1 MEGADPLRI
10 LMLSHLYPNRANS
23 MGGVF
28 VQEQATTLR
37 TQGVEITLISPIAYA
52 PKVLHSNKRWQA
64 IGAVPFSEQ
73 EGAACVYHP
82 RMLLLPRK
90 LLFKFTGKFYES
102 AVKRALKKLA
112 ISDPAQTYDLIHAHV
127 ALPDG
132 DAARRLAKRWGI
144 PYVVTIHGQDFY
156 TTINRSSAEKT
167 IVAGV
172 LREASQVI
180 MVSTKLREIAEQAAL
195 PGLEKTV
202 IVPNG
207 VSLDKLY
214 RGTSPLAKQ
223 YAGKTVLLSVGNLIP
238 RKAHAYVLQAL
249 KDLVKTY
256 PTLHYIIVGDGQE
269 RENLEQQALRLGIE
283 NHVDFVGRVEHALAF
298 EYMSFCD
305 IFVLPSWAEAF
316 GVVYIEAMAHGK
328 PIIGCYGEGV
338 EDIVEETI
346 TGLLVPP
353 QDSPALFKQISVL
366 MDPATRTQMGEAGR
380 KVVEAKFTWEA
391 NARQM
396 QALYRQIVPE

>member
-1 MEGADPLRI
+1 
-10 LMLSHLYPNRANS
+10 

-28 VQEQATTLR
+28 VQEQAATLR
-37 TQGVEITLISPIAYA
+37 AQGVEITLISPVPYA
-52 PKVLHSNKRWQA
+52 PKVLHMNKRWRA
-64 IGAVPFSEQ
+64 IGGIPFKEQ
-73 EGAACVYHP
+73 EGTACAYYP
-82 RMLLLPRK
+82 RMLLLPRQW
-90 LLFKFTGKFYES
+90 LYKFTGKFYES
-102 AVKRALKKLA
+102 AVKRALKKLG
-112 ISDPAQTYDLIHAHV
+112 ISNPEQTFDLIHAHV

-132 DAARRLAKRWGI
+132 DAARRLGKLWGI

-156 TTINRSSAEKT
+156 DTIKRSPAEKAV
-167 IVAGV
+167 VAGV
-172 LREASQVI
+172 LREAAQVI

-207 VSLDKLY
+207 VSLNKLY
-214 RGTSPLAKQ
+214 RKKSPLAKR
-223 YAGKTVLLSVGNLIP
+223 YKGKTVLLSVGNLIP

-249 KDLVKTY
+249 KDLVKNY

-269 RENLEQQALRLGIE
+269 REQLEQQARELGLE
-283 NHVDFVGRVEHALAF
+283 NHVDFVGRVEHAVAF

-305 IFVLPSWAEAF
+305 LFVLPSWAEAF

-328 PIIGCYGEGV
+328 PVIGCYGEGV

-353 QDSPALFKQISVL
+353 KDSAALVEKITVL
-366 MDPATRTQMGEAGR
+366 MDPAVRTQMGKAGR
-380 KVVEAKFTWEA
+380 KVVETRFTWDA

-396 QALYRQIVPE
+396 QDLYRPIVSE